1 MAILLVGSTGNGKS
15 TLGNFL
21 VNPNDSHIFADK
33 QTFQTAKNN
42 LPQTKETSASK
53 FQDEEQMFTVI
64 DTPGLNESAW
74 RDLRH
79 MIDVV
84 KSLRTLKSVQACILC
99 TKFDAKIDAQYKA
112 TIEYYSRLLPTLF
125 EGNVVVVMT
134 NFSTDERSVTL
145 RQKKSI
151 DEEQMKESAITE
163 IKEIAGLSYRPQLF
177 TIDCLPI
184 EKDEREI
191 SMKTRKAL
199 LDYIAE
205 LHPIAT
211 ADMVVAK
218 TEHLKQIDDKE
229 CGRIHGEVAGYNKR
243 LKQANDRAAETFSK
257 IEKEEVK
264 KSEIVSELVNS
275 EVELGL
281 KDSDDLVVAK
291 HWCVSREW
299 KLLAW
304 LRRNVDIPSQWKI
317 VKVKK
322 WTNGKCEWKEEEKTE
337 KHYKAILQGNFMRGL
352 YASVTLKTTKR
363 DKYAADVAILRKRV
377 SDKRKRIE
385 GIEELLKE
393 IRKEHNEFL
402 DEISD
407 LNRHLNACL
416 EQTRA
421 LSTIYLSLEEAE
433 DRLRRVY

>member
-1 MAILLVGSTGNGKS
+1 M
-15 TLGNFL
+15 
-21 VNPNDSHIFADK
+21 
-33 QTFQTAKNN
+33 
-42 LPQTKETSASK
+42 
-53 FQDEEQMFTVI
+53 
-64 DTPGLNESAW
+64 
-74 RDLRH
+74 
-79 MIDVV
+79 
-84 KSLRTLKSVQACILC
+84 
-99 TKFDAKIDAQYKA
+99 
-112 TIEYYSRLLPTLF
+112 
-125 EGNVVVVMT
+125 
-134 NFSTDERSVTL
+134 
-145 RQKKSI
+145 
-151 DEEQMKESAITE
+151 
-163 IKEIAGLSYRPQLF
+163 
-177 TIDCLPI
+177 
-184 EKDEREI
+184 
-191 SMKTRKAL
+191 
-199 LDYIAE
+199 
-205 LHPIAT
+205 
-211 ADMVVAK
+211 AK

-281 KDSDDLVVAK
+281 KDSDELVVAK

-322 WTNGKCEWKEEEKTE
+322 WTNGKCEWKEEEETE

-385 GIEELLKE
+385 GIEELLKK

-416 EQTRA
+416 EQIRA
-421 LSTIYLSLEEAE
+421 LSTNYLSLEEAE
-433 DRLRRVY
+433 ERLRRVY